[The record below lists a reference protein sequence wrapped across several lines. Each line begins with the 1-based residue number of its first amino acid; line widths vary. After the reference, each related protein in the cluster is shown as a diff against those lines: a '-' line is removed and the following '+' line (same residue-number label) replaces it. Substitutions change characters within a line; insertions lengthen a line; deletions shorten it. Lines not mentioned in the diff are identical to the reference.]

1 MDCRSNREV
10 AGEKPNSQVVV
21 PSKGLEPPH
30 PCGYMDLNHARLP
43 IPPRWQKNKCGRLYG
58 PPSRKELQI
67 YSTERR
73 QGVKPCIRRPAR
85 SQPRIEIAHRTPGAR
100 VGGLSFELGVHRDL
114 GVEHLRDRAPGLG
127 IVRSFLKGGRVGAG
141 HASNHIKM

>member
-1 MDCRSNREV
+1 MDCRHNREV
-10 AGEKPNSQVVV
+10 AGEQADSQVVV

-58 PPSRKELQI
+58 PPSRQELEI

-73 QGVKPCIRRPAR
+73 QGVKPCVPRPAR
-85 SQPRIEIAHRTPGAR
+85 SQPSIEIATERLLPAWLAYPSSLAFIVILAFSTFETGHPVLA
-100 VGGLSFELGVHRDL
+100 SFAAFSKAAAS
-114 GVEHLRDRAPGLG
+114 APGT
-127 IVRSFLKGGRVGAG
+127 RPTTSR
-141 HASNHIKM
+141 